1 MQITTCPL
9 DCFDGC
15 SIVVGDD
22 LKLKGNKAHPITQG
36 YLCHHMN
43 HYHQFERIEEAR
55 YMGQTVTL
63 EKAMERFIEQL
74 KTYAPSK
81 TLYFKGSGNLGA
93 MQGVTKTFFAKH
105 HAVLASGSLCDEAG
119 DAGVV
124 QGRGANLALSPLHVK
139 DAEVVILWG
148 RNPSVTNSHMLPSLK
163 GKTLIVINPVKIDLA
178 KNAALHVQIKP
189 KGDLYL
195 ALLLCRMIAME
206 GLEDKAF
213 VQERCLNYDAFLD
226 CANAV
231 PMRKLAEKAGIGLD
245 EAALL
250 LAMIQGKK
258 TSILIGI
265 GVQKYSFGH
274 SVVRAIDAVGAM
286 LGLFGK
292 EGCGVGYL
300 SNSGFGFDAPFK
312 VDAKKVLLPI
322 VDFGNYDLV
331 FIQGGNPLNQMP
343 CSSKVRRGIEKAK
356 CVVYFGIHEN
366 ETSAKA
372 HLVIPAK
379 TFLEKNDLKLSYGH
393 PFVGRMPK
401 LSDNDF
407 AISEYDL
414 NQTLLEAFGHESL
427 PSDEAIIEKIIA
439 SNSVEKEGFLIS
451 KTYEKL
457 PYEETFYTPS
467 GKFEFMEAYDDDM
480 DLDDEE
486 GFFVIAAKQNQS
498 LNSQFVTND
507 YLYVP
512 TSLGL
517 KQEERVRLTNRYGSC
532 VYSVMP
538 SSMLRDDCL
547 LLYSGAKNANM
558 LTPNALS
565 QEGECAIY
573 QDMKVRL
580 ERLS

>member
-22 LKLKGNKAHPITQG
+22 LQLKGNKKHPITQG
-36 YLCHHMN
+36 YLCHHLN

-55 YMGQTVTL
+55 YIGQTVTL
-63 EKAMERFIEQL
+63 EKAMAVLIEQL
-74 KTYAPSK
+74 QTYRPSK
-81 TLYFKGSGNLGA
+81 TLYFKGSGNLGI
-93 MQGVTKTFFAKH
+93 MQGVTKTFFAQH

-119 DAGVV
+119 DAGIV

-139 DAEVVILWG
+139 SSEVVIVWG
-148 RNPSVTNSHMLPSLK
+148 RNPSITNSHMLPSLK
-163 GKTLIVINPVKIDLA
+163 NKTLIVINPVKIDLV
-178 KNAALHVQIKP
+178 KNADLHLQIKP

-195 ALLLCRMIAME
+195 ALLLCRLIAME
-206 GLEDKAF
+206 ELEDSVF
-213 VQERCLNYDAFLD
+213 VHERCANYAEFLEFIH
-226 CANAV
+226 AI
-231 PMRKLAEKAGIGLD
+231 PMRKLLDKAGVSLD
-245 EAALL
+245 DAGMLL
-250 LAMIQGKK
+250 SLIRGKK
-258 TSILIGI
+258 TAILVGI

-274 SVVRAIDAVGAM
+274 SVLRAIDAVGAI

-300 SNSGFGFDAPFK
+300 SNSGFGFHAPFK
-312 VDAKKVLLPI
+312 VAAKTVPLPI

-343 CSSKVRRGIEKAK
+343 CSSKVRQGIEKAK

-379 TFLEKNDLKLSYGH
+379 TFLEKNDVKLSYGH
-393 PFVGRMPK
+393 PFIGRMPK
-401 LSDNDF
+401 CIDNDS

-414 NQTLLEAFGHESL
+414 NQTLLQAFGHETL
-427 PSDEAIIEKIIA
+427 APDQEIIEKVVT

-451 KTYEKL
+451 KTYETL
-457 PYEETFYTPS
+457 PYEHGFYTQS
-467 GKFEFMEAYDDDM
+467 GKFEFMEDYDDDM

-486 GFFVIAAKQNQS
+486 GFFLIAAKQNKS
-498 LNSQFVTND
+498 LNSQFITND

-512 TSLGL
+512 TALGL
-517 KQEERVRLTNRYGSC
+517 KQEDRVRLTNRYGSC

-538 SSMLRDDCL
+538 SDRLRDDCL
-547 LLYSGAKNANM
+547 LLYSGAKNANV
-558 LTPNALS
+558 LTPRAMS
-565 QEGECAIY
+565 QEGNCAIY

-580 ERLS
+580 ERI